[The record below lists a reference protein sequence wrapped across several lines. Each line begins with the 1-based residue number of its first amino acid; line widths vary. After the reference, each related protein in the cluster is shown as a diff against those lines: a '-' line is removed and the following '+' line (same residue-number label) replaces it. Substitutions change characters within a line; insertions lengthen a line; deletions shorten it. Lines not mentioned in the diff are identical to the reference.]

1 MRPRPTLLVI
11 EDEPLAQRV
20 IEAVA
25 KRAGFDVHKAST
37 GAEAEAAADSVPID
51 FIIVDLHLP
60 DAKGFEL
67 IARLHGK
74 VQLAGVPFVVC
85 TGDVTTEN
93 VLEARQLGAMEFM
106 RKPIDL
112 FQLQRRLEKCL
123 DTLTDRWIPTERA
136 GLQTSQHFHQQ
147 ADTLH
152 AARESMAATMV
163 LLESDAPAS
172 EATITEALKGLRDL
186 VEQAELPRLARLVD
200 DLLAAAPSALGLEAV
215 RTALRVG
222 LASVDQLVA
231 N

>member
-1 MRPRPTLLVI
+1 MRTRPTLLVI

-20 IEAVA
+20 IDAVA
-25 KRAGFDVHKAST
+25 KRAGFDVHKTCT

-51 FIIVDLHLP
+51 FIVVDLHLP

-93 VLEARQLGAMEFM
+93 VLEARQLGALEFM

-112 FQLQRRLEKCL
+112 FQFQRRLEKCL

-136 GLQTSQHFHQQ
+136 GLQSSQHFHQQ
-147 ADTLH
+147 ADALN
-152 AARESMAATMV
+152 AAREGMAAMMA
-163 LLESDAPAS
+163 LLENDAPADPS
-172 EATITEALKGLRDL
+172 TITEALKGLRDT
-186 VEQAELPRLARLVD
+186 VQRAELPRLARLVD
-200 DLLAAAPSALGLEAV
+200 DLMAAAPSALGVEAV
-215 RTALRVG
+215 RSALRVG
-222 LASVDQLVA
+222 LVSVDQLVA